1 MSGERDLVSMSAKI
15 NPKVAFS
22 RERER
27 EMERWF
33 GCKE

>member
-27 EMERWF
+27 DGEVVWM
-33 GCKE
+33 